1 MEEFQVCTKC
11 GIDKQL
17 DCFSNNSRNVNGKMT
32 QCKQC
37 IKERNAGKNV
47 PRTTEGTKTCS
58 MCCIEQDV
66 NEFNGCK
73 TANDGLSSNC
83 KKCCKIISKKWL
95 ESDIKNFIKRAF
107 LSCKHACPRKNKVI
121 EFNITEKDVL
131 DLYYKQEGKCAL
143 SGEKLTMIANFTDGE
158 INDYNLSIDRKDS
171 SKGYTKDNIQLIGA
185 IINIMKN
192 DINEKDFLLFVS
204 TIAINSKLDERNKDT
219 KK

>member
-1 MEEFQVCTKC
+1 MEEFQICTKC
-11 GIDKQL
+11 GVNKSL
-17 DCFSNNSRNVNGKMT
+17 SCFSNNCNNSNGKMT

-37 IKERNAGKNV
+37 ISKINKNKNI
-47 PRTTEGTKTCS
+47 PRITEGTKICT
-58 MCCIEQDV
+58 MCGLEQDV
-66 NEFNGCK
+66 NEFNSCK
-73 TANDGLSSNC
+73 TATDGLSSNC

-107 LSCKHACPRKNKVI
+107 LSCKHNCSKRNKDL

-131 DLYYKQEGKCAL
+131 NLYYKQEGKCAL
-143 SGEKLTMIANFTDGE
+143 SGEKLTMIANLTDGE

-171 SKGYTKDNIQLIGA
+171 SKGYTTDNIQLVGA

-192 DINEKDFLLFVS
+192 DIDEKDFLLFVS
-204 TIAINSKLDERNKDT
+204 TIAINNMLDERNN